1 MLAGAPSL
9 IATTSTSSGKSLLY
23 MAPIAQAYLGWQ
35 SRVAAARARHHNA
48 QQQQAAAG
56 ADDGSR
62 RAAEAALVEAVVA
75 EEQAAPRALLIF
87 PTKALAHDQLL
98 KLHTLLGD
106 DSDGG
111 SSGTN
116 LITLH
121 CERTA
126 CVVMVLSLLLR
137 QASVRSQSVR
147 Y

>member
-1 MLAGAPSL
+1 
-9 IATTSTSSGKSLLY
+9 

-98 KLHTLLGD
+98 KLRTLLGNG
-106 DSDGG
+106 SDGG

-116 LITLH
+116 LITLLH

-126 CVVMVLSLLLR
+126 CVVVVLSLLLR

>member
-1 MLAGAPSL
+1 
-9 IATTSTSSGKSLLY
+9 

-56 ADDGSR
+56 GADDGSR
-62 RAAEAALVEAVVA
+62 RAAEAALVEAAVA

-98 KLHTLLGD
+98 KLQALLGNGR
-106 DSDGG
+106 DGG

-116 LITLH
+116 LITH
-121 CERTA
+121 YTVKEQP
-126 CVVMVLSLLLR
+126 VL
-137 QASVRSQSVR
+137 
-147 Y
+147 